1 MSGKIEK
8 YISTKKELIDRSL
21 SDIFL
26 KNKESK
32 NKLNDSIK
40 YSVLAGGKRLRSVLC
55 LAACETFEKDFVRA
69 LPVACAI
76 EMIHTYSLIH
86 DDLPSM
92 DNDDLRRGVPTNH
105 KIYGEATAILAGD
118 ALLTDAFNLI
128 INKSRDA
135 GVSGEVLLDVIDII
149 SYAAGSQ
156 GMIKGQSIDLEFE
169 GNNKITIE
177 ELKYLHSLKT
187 GALIEASVISGA
199 LLGGAGDSDLQ
210 SLRNYSN
217 NIGLAYQII
226 DDLIDD
232 DGDKRIGKTKGSDLQ
247 KNKPTFKTLL
257 GNSELKDLISALT
270 REAILSLKQIS
281 RDTSILENLAD
292 YLGQRNY

>member
-1 MSGKIEK
+1 MSGNIEN
-8 YISTKKELIDRSL
+8 YINNKKKLIDTTLSELYPTTENKKSKLSESIRYSL
-21 SDIFL
+21 
-26 KNKESK
+26 
-32 NKLNDSIK
+32 
-40 YSVLAGGKRLRSVLC
+40 LAGGKRLRSVLC
-55 LAACETFEKDFVRA
+55 LASCETFNDDYSKA

-92 DNDDLRRGVPTNH
+92 DDDDLRRGVPTNH

-118 ALLTDAFNLI
+118 ALITDAFNI
-128 INKSRDA
+128 IIENSRKY
-135 GVSGEVLLDVIDII
+135 GVHGDTLLDVICYI

-156 GMIKGQSIDLEFE
+156 GMIKGQSIDLEIE
-169 GNNKITIE
+169 GNTKITAE

-199 LLGGAGDSDLQ
+199 VLGGAENTDVEC
-210 SLRNYSN
+210 LRDYSK

-226 DDLIDD
+226 DDVIDD
-232 DGDKRIGKTKGSDLQ
+232 DGDSRIGKTKGSDLQ

-257 GNSELKDLISALT
+257 GDSDSRNLIRELTNKAVLSLKNIGKETNLLKDLA
-270 REAILSLKQIS
+270 E
-281 RDTSILENLAD
+281 

>member
-1 MSGKIEK
+1 MSGKIEN
-8 YISTKKELIDRSL
+8 YISTKKGLIDKSL
-21 SDIFL
+21 SEIFL
-26 KNKESK
+26 TTEEGK
-32 NKLNDSIK
+32 NKLNESIK

-55 LAACETFEKDFVRA
+55 LAACETFDNDFVKA

-105 KIYGEATAILAGD
+105 RIYGEATAILAGD

-135 GVSGEVLLDVIDII
+135 GIPGEVLLDVVDII
-149 SYAAGSQ
+149 SHAAGSR
-156 GMIKGQSIDLEFE
+156 GMIKGQSIDLEIE
-169 GNNKITIE
+169 GNDEITIE

-199 LLGGAGDSDLQ
+199 LLGGASDSDLQ

-217 NIGLAYQII
+217 NIGLAYQVI
-226 DDLIDD
+226 DDIIDD
-232 DGDKRIGKTKGSDLQ
+232 DGDTRIGKTRGSDLQ

-257 GNSELKDLISALT
+257 ENSELKELIRVLT
-270 REAILSLKQIS
+270 EEAILSLKNIS